1 MRIALVGNGNLA
13 WHLNAALREINSRI
27 DLHVVRELPVSS
39 PWKMTTQLSDINDS
53 YHLVLLAVPDS
64 QIAEVAAQL
73 PEKIIVVHFS
83 GGTSLLSLPQKNRAV
98 CWPCQTLKKGTSMK
112 YNNIPLLYEFSNT
125 ETETIVKAF
134 LEPAI
139 GKWISANGE
148 QRQLAHVSAVFS
160 NNFTNYLQYIS
171 QSLLKE
177 AQLPTD
183 LFYTMLKAHVE
194 LLETKSPET
203 IQTGPAQR
211 GDQGTIEAQ
220 KQLLNNHV
228 EWKAIYEL
236 LSKNISEKHQ

>member
-39 PWKMTTQLSDINDS
+39 PWKTSTQLSDINDS
-53 YHLVLLAVPDS
+53 FHLVLLAVPDS

-73 PEKIIVVHFS
+73 PEKIIAVHFS
-83 GGTSLLSLPQKNRAV
+83 GGTSLLSLPQ
-98 CWPCQTLKKGTSMK
+98 KGTSMK
-112 YNNIPLLYEFSNT
+112 YNNIPLLYEFSNS

-148 QRQLAHVSAVFS
+148 QRQLAHISAVFS
-160 NNFTNYLQYIS
+160 NNFTNHLQHIS

-194 LLETKSPET
+194 LLETKSPES

-211 GDQGTIEAQ
+211 GDEGTVEAQ

-228 EWKAIYEL
+228 EWKEIYAL
-236 LSKNISEKHQ
+236 LSKNILEKYQ